1 MATFYGIGVGPGD
14 SDLLTLK
21 AVNTLQAL
29 DILYVPQAHK
39 GQASVAERI
48 AMPHLPATLVVK
60 RRHFPMVKDLT
71 EKQQSWR
78 EIATEIVADVQDGKN
93 VGFVTLGDP
102 SVYSTYSYLVE
113 LIDHQIDVQTIAGIS
128 AFSQIAAS
136 ISVPLTLD
144 DELLE
149 VLPATA
155 DLTTI
160 EKAIDV
166 KDNVVI
172 MKISA
177 NFPAIYDLLAQRDLL
192 QHAILIS
199 NASMDQQTKRTLADI
214 APTEKLPY
222 FSTLLLKKRVQF
234 AAE

>member
-1 MATFYGIGVGPGD
+1 MAAFYGIGVGPGD

-21 AVNTLQAL
+21 AANTLKTL
-29 DILYVPQAHK
+29 DILYAPQAHK

-48 AMPHLPATLVVK
+48 AMPHFPATLVVK
-60 RRHFPMVKDLT
+60 RRHFPMVKDLA

-78 EIATEIVADVQDGKN
+78 AITAEIISDVQAGHD

-102 SVYSTYSYLVE
+102 SVYSTYSYLVD
-113 LIDHQIDVQTIAGIS
+113 LIDHQIEVHTIAGIS

-136 ISVPLTLD
+136 ISVPLMLD

-155 DLTTI
+155 DLATI

-166 KDNVVI
+166 NDNVVI

-192 QHAILIS
+192 EHAILIS
-199 NASMDQQTKRTLADI
+199 NASMQQQTKQTLASI
-214 APTEKLPY
+214 TPAEKLPY
-222 FSTLLLKKRVQF
+222 FSTLLLKKRTRFV
-234 AAE
+234 AK